1 MFFGN
6 VDTIVKYLGLEL
18 SLGVGLC
25 GRDVVSFLP
34 SVTGLG
40 RSAEFFICAWPCSK
54 GNRQ

>member
-1 MFFGN
+1 M
-6 VDTIVKYLGLEL
+6 KYLGLEL

-25 GRDVVSFLP
+25 GRDVVSFFP

-40 RSAEFFICAWPCSK
+40 RNVEFFTCGWPCSK